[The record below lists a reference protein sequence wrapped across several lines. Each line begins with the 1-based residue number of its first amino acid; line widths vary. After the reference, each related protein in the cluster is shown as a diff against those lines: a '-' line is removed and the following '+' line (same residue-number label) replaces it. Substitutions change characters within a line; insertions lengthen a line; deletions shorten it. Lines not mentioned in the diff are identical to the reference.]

1 MSKLTFTPL
10 TKLRPYKNNRQVQVK
25 CLHSWQQKNT
35 FWRITKSML
44 LEFELSCTEFN
55 MICLQENGE
64 LLKTFP

>member
-35 FWRITKSML
+35 FWRGFIQDDFS
-44 LEFELSCTEFN
+44 
-55 MICLQENGE
+55 
-64 LLKTFP
+64 